1 MIFRS
6 ATARP
11 LIALGL
17 LAFVGG
23 IAACSSD
30 ANSTATTK
38 ATAGVATTEAAP
50 TDATPTDQEST
61 GATLSG
67 DPNDARQTVV
77 AFTIAQGAQ
86 FGYTLDEECVAGVV
100 AKLSDADVTLLAEST
115 LDTAP
120 GATSPPLSDEGE
132 QLGTT
137 VLDCAK
143 TNTNTDLVERAAQTI
158 LGSANGGSLDPDCV
172 RTSFARL
179 TDEQLQLVI
188 DSGPESTD
196 ERLQPVGISLLD
208 CLDTS
213 SDTATATT

>member
-1 MIFRS
+1 MIFSSCRE
-6 ATARP
+6 RP
-11 LIALGL
+11 RLRVVHHCTVLA
-17 LAFVGG
+17 AFVVGM
-23 IAACSSD
+23 AACSSD
-30 ANSTATTK
+30 AKSTATTAADTAAAGA
-38 ATAGVATTEAAP
+38 ATSDAVP
-50 TDATPTDQEST
+50 TD
-61 GATLSG
+61 ATLSG
-67 DPNDARQTVV
+67 DPDDARQTVA

-86 FGYTLDEECVAGVV
+86 FGYTLDEDCVAGVV

-132 QLGTT
+132 QLGTM

-143 TNTNTDLVERAAQTI
+143 TNTNTDLVEQASQTI

-172 RTSFARL
+172 RKSFSRL

-213 SDTATATT
+213 SDTVTDTTA